1 VLFYTLKQPQKRVSL
16 FYLPKKGMKLR
27 CTKLITADGS
37 LNETINKNEMDT
49 EDSAIRMCNRTNLL
63 AHGENNEASE
73 GDEVRLMLEIGEALQ
88 IAKPHNLDDF
98 TSYIKQQRHKE
109 KANWETSQ

>member
-1 VLFYTLKQPQKRVSL
+1 
-16 FYLPKKGMKLR
+16 
-27 CTKLITADGS
+27 
-37 LNETINKNEMDT
+37 
-49 EDSAIRMCNRTNLL
+49 
-63 AHGENNEASE
+63 
-73 GDEVRLMLEIGEALQ
+73 MLEIGEALQ